1 MEELRAT
8 GTEYANDVEEMLV
21 RAEEEFE
28 NGDFVTSSED
38 LKIANL
44 LIGPLPG
51 TANPAKSR
59 SAPAG
64 NP

>member
-1 MEELRAT
+1 MD
-8 GTEYANDVEEMLV
+8 YANDVEEMVL
-21 RAEEEFE
+21 RAEREFE

-44 LIGPLPG
+44 LIGPRPG
-51 TANPAKSR
+51 TRSAAKPR